1 MKAARLY
8 EYGQP
13 LRIVDVAIP
22 EPEADEVLIRVAGAG
37 ICRSDLYVIDGD
49 LPEYVSLPVT
59 MGHEIAGW
67 VERADPRAHTPQAG
81 TAVAVMVGWG
91 CGSCQWC
98 ITGHEQICPNGHEAG
113 STQDGGFAD
122 YVLVPNPRHLVPLG
136 DLDPVRAAPLGDAG
150 ISSYA
155 AVMRVREYLVG
166 GATIVIIGVGG
177 LGQMAIQIAREITG
191 ARIIAVDQRRDQLD
205 RAAGLGAAQTILAA
219 ADNVADTVAEIRSAT
234 SGEGAHAVLDFVGT
248 DESLTLAT
256 QTVRQRGIIAMLG
269 LAGGHVSFGFY
280 SQAPEAVL
288 TTVFAGTRSDLDGVV
303 ALAREQRI
311 ETLVTT
317 YPLADVNRALDDLRA
332 GRIEGR
338 AVITP

>member
-13 LRIVDVAIP
+13 LRLEDVPVP
-22 EPEADEVLIRVAGAG
+22 EPEGDEVLVRVAGAG

-49 LPEYVSLPVT
+49 LSEYVSLPVT

-67 VERADPRAHTPQAG
+67 VERAGPRARAPEPG

-91 CGSCQWC
+91 CGACEWC
-98 ITGHEQICPNGHEAG
+98 VTGHEQICLSGREAG

-122 YVLVPNPRHLVPLG
+122 FVLVPNPRHLVPLG

-155 AVMRVREYLVG
+155 AVMRVRPYLPG
-166 GATIVIIGVGG
+166 GSSIVIIGVGG
-177 LGQMAIQIAREITG
+177 LGQMAVQIAREVTG

-205 RAAGLGAAQTILAA
+205 RAADLGAAQTILAA
-219 ADNVADTVAEIRSAT
+219 DDTAAEIRTAT
-234 SGEGAHAVLDFVGT
+234 DGEGAHAVLDFVGT

-256 QTVRQRGIIAMLG
+256 QIVRQRGIVAMLG
-269 LAGGHVSFGFY
+269 LAGGHVPFGFY
-280 SQAPEAVL
+280 TQAPEAVL
-288 TTVFAGTRSDLDGVV
+288 TTVFAGTRADLDGVV
-303 ALAREQRI
+303 ALARAQRI
-311 ETLVTT
+311 ETLVTP
-317 YPLADVNRALDDLRA
+317 YPLADVNGALDDLRA
-332 GRIEGR
+332 GRINGR
-338 AVITP
+338 AVMTP

>member
-13 LRIVDVAIP
+13 LRIEDVPVP
-22 EPEADEVLIRVAGAG
+22 EPHADEVLVRVAGAG
-37 ICRSDLYVIDGD
+37 VCRSDLYVIDGE
-49 LPEYVSLPVT
+49 LSEFVSLPVT

-67 VERADPRAHTPQAG
+67 VERTGPRARAPQPD

-91 CGSCQWC
+91 CGACQWC
-98 ITGHEQICPNGHEAG
+98 VTGHEQICPNGHEAG

-155 AVMRVREYLVG
+155 AVMRVRSYLPG
-166 GATIVIIGVGG
+166 GATVIIIGVGG
-177 LGQMAIQIAREITG
+177 LGQMAVQIAREITG
-191 ARIIAVDQRRDQLD
+191 ARIIAVDRRRDQLD
-205 RAAGLGAAQTILAA
+205 RAADLGAAGTFLAA
-219 ADNVADTVAEIRSAT
+219 DDTAAELRAAT
-234 SGEGAHAVLDFVGT
+234 DGEGAHAVLDFVGT

-269 LAGGHVSFGFY
+269 LAGGHVPFGFY
-280 SQAPEAVL
+280 TQAPEAVL

-303 ALAREQRI
+303 ALARERRI

-317 YPLADVNRALDDLRA
+317 YPLNDVNRALDDLRA

-338 AVITP
+338 AVMTP